1 VEECQ
6 TTGVIGEN
14 IISHCQSP
22 ENQNETSIVDSWY
35 SQEQWKQLNCKADC
49 RYLCMMQREGERQ
62 SLGLG
67 PVKYHGKWPF
77 LRVFVFQVSLLLAWS
92 RLKLTIF
99 FITILGNTLIK
110 PFFSG
115 TSFSSTICCQPIDAL
130 NWLVFI
136 FPSSETQ
143 IASETSDQEKILRV
157 Y

>member
-1 VEECQ
+1 VDECQ

-35 SQEQWKQLNCKADC
+35 SQEQWKQLNCKADR

-62 SLGLG
+62 SLDLG

-99 FITILGNTLIK
+99 FVTIFGNTSIK
-110 PFFSG
+110 LFFLRNL
-115 TSFSSTICCQPIDAL
+115 FQRYYLLST
-130 NWLVFI
+130 
-136 FPSSETQ
+136 
-143 IASETSDQEKILRV
+143 